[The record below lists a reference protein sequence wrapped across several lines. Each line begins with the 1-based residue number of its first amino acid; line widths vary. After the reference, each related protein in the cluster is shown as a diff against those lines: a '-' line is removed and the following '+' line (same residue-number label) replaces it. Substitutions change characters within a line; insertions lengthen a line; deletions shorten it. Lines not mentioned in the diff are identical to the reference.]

1 MNWLDFQPKSLILRM
16 MGSYLAT
23 LVEFV
28 ETAEQRGALQEIM
41 VPKCAKVSTPR
52 GIEITLWAGNMR

>member
-1 MNWLDFQPKSLILRM
+1 MNWFDFQIEKPDIVHNEK
-16 MGSYLAT
+16 LAT

-28 ETAEQRGALQEIM
+28 EIAEQRGALQEIM
-41 VPKCAKVSTPR
+41 TLKCVKVSTPR

>member
-1 MNWLDFQPKSLILRM
+1 MNWLDFQPKSLHDIVHDWK
-16 MGSYLAT
+16 LAT

-41 VPKCAKVSTPR
+41 APKCAKVSTPR